1 MLQVTSV
8 PGRSNSPGVSTETN
22 IHPTTALFRVTHFG
36 CKNEYDRHD
45 PNLNDHQHG
54 QDLGKQ
60 QQQQQQQQRST
71 SLGLDC
77 FCFPV
82 DFKLWGKNV
91 GFQVFHRNLS
101 VEVIFF
107 LEMMVAQKT
116 VGFLRAETKS

>member
-1 MLQVTSV
+1 MNGRGRKQPDPNWEPMLQVTSV

-36 CKNEYDRHD
+36 CKNEDDRHD

-60 QQQQQQQQRST
+60 QQQQQQQGSMT
-71 SLGLDC
+71 LGLDC

-82 DFKLWGKNV
+82 GFKLWGNMSDFRSFT
-91 GFQVFHRNLS
+91 G
-101 VEVIFF
+101 
-107 LEMMVAQKT
+107 T
-116 VGFLRAETKS
+116 